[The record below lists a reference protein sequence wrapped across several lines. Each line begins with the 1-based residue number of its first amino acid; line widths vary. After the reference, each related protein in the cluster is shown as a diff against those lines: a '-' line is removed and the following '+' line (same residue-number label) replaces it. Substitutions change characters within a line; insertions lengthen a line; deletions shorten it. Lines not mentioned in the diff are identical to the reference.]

1 MLTNVITID
10 PVASG
15 GYKEWVSTLL
25 WKIIHNIC
33 ESLEKYELENAHVQ
47 GLFKF
52 VNRIRA
58 LCNFQS
64 EK

>member
-33 ESLEKYELENAHVQ
+33 ESLDRKVRAGKRPRAGLVQ
-47 GLFKF
+47 VCK
-52 VNRIRA
+52 
-58 LCNFQS
+58 
-64 EK
+64 